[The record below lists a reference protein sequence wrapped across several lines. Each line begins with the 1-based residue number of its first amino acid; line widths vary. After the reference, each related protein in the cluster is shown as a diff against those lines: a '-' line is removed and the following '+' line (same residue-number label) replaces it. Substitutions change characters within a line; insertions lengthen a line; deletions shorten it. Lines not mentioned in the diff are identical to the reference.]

1 LGSDGIYDKLS
12 TKDVGEIV
20 WLSKEIQKSSN
31 VHQFCGNA
39 VESIMKVSLARKS
52 YDNITAVIIGFNS
65 L

>member
-1 LGSDGIYDKLS
+1 MS
-12 TKDVGEIV
+12 TKDVGDTV
-20 WLSKEIQKSSN
+20 WMSKDLLKSSN